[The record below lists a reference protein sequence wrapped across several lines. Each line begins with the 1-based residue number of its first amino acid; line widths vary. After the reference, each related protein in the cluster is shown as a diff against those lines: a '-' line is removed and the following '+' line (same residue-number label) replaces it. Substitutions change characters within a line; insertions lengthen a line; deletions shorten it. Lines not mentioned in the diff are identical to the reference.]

1 MMFRT
6 DYNTILC
13 RADGPIVKVYL
24 NRPDVHNAFNGE
36 MVTELLDVFSTLHRD
51 CRARAQ
57 VEGSSGSGSP
67 GDRNPSRRGER
78 TGGVRVVVF
87 TGLGKSFCAG
97 ADLNWMKRVK
107 DYTFEENLKESL
119 DISELMYAIYS
130 LPLPTIARVN
140 GAAVGGGMGF
150 VAVCDIAVASC
161 DAKFSLSEVKLGLVP
176 ACISPYVIRKA
187 GEGACREFM
196 LTGERLT
203 AEKAMRLGLVN
214 EVVQLSALDDA
225 VAALA
230 QRLISSGPRAIA
242 ICKELLRTVPGMGFE
257 EVKRATAEAIA
268 RLRVSDEGQEGM
280 KAFLEKRKPRWDP
293 GE

>member
-1 MMFRT
+1 MFR
-6 DYNTILC
+6 DNYSTILC
-13 RADGPIVKVYL
+13 QVEGPVVRVVL

-36 MVTELLDVFSTLHRD
+36 MVTELLEAFSILHRASYESAD
-51 CRARAQ
+51 I
-57 VEGSSGSGSP
+57 
-67 GDRNPSRRGER
+67 
-78 TGGVRVVVF
+78 RVVVF
-87 TGLGKSFCAG
+87 TGAGKSFCAG

-119 DISELMYAIYS
+119 DISELMYSIYS

-150 VAVCDIAVASC
+150 VASCDIAIASSE
-161 DAKFSLSEVKLGLVP
+161 ARFSLSEVKLGLVP

-214 EVVQLSALDDA
+214 EVVEPSELDNA
-225 VAALA
+225 VSSLVE
-230 QRLISSGPRAIA
+230 RLISSGPRAIA
-242 ICKELLRTVPGMGFE
+242 ICKELLRTVPGMSFD
-257 EVKRATAEAIA
+257 EVKKMTAEAIA
-268 RLRVSDEGQEGM
+268 RLRVSEEGQEGM
-280 KAFLEKRKPRWDP
+280 KAFLEKRGPRWSSHA
-293 GE
+293 